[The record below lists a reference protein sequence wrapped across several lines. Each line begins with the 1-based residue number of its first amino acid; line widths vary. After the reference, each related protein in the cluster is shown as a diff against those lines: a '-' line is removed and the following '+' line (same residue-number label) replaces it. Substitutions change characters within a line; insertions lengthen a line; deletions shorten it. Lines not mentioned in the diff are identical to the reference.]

1 VRFVLHNA
9 VISRAADNARVLS
22 AAMVQKAKSGHPGGS
37 MGAAEFFSILYGE
50 FLKFNP
56 KDPYWRARDRFF
68 MDPGHMSAVLY
79 STLCFANKLSLEDLK
94 NFRQLGSLTPG
105 HPDLDLIHGVENT
118 SGPLGLGH
126 GVALGSAI
134 AERILVNRLG
144 KLFEHK
150 TICLL
155 SDGTIQEEIA
165 YGVGRIAGHL
175 KLSNFICYFD
185 SNGIQL
191 SSPTSEVMSH
201 SVAAQYEAWGWRVY
215 SVDGHNVEE
224 LRKTLTAAYSETEK
238 PVLIIGNSIMGKG
251 IKDAQ
256 NNPFESKVSTH
267 GQPIDAAGAS
277 TAQTI
282 KSLGGDS
289 ENPFVIWPEV
299 KEAFE
304 NRLAELQKEADSWLQ
319 RFNAW
324 RETYPNLAADLENWQ
339 KNRTPVLDLSVVPQ
353 KQGVA
358 TRVNSGAI
366 LSWLAVNQ
374 KNMVCSSADLS
385 NSDNTQAFLDKTGIL
400 KPDDFSGAFVQAGV
414 AELTMGSIACG
425 IVLHG
430 EFTAACATFFVFS
443 DYMKPILRL
452 ASLMALPVKFLFTHD
467 SFRVGED
474 GPTHEPIEH
483 EAQIRLLES
492 MSLPNGKPSM
502 LVLRP
507 ADATETTL
515 AWEMAMAN
523 GNSPTT
529 IILSRQVMPPL
540 ENPHSK
546 ACASGYI
553 VQNAEN
559 PNLIFA
565 ANGSDVYLCCQAA
578 NLLRSEGISVRVVS
592 IMSPR
597 LFLDLPQKE
606 REALIPRWAAVYAV
620 SSGLP
625 AVFAPIVGPLG
636 RSWGLAEFGKSA
648 PAAVLEKEFGYTPDA
663 VAAKAKAYLEQYREM
678 RKELRGEA

>member
-1 VRFVLHNA
+1 LDSH
-9 VISRAADNARVLS
+9 
-22 AAMVQKAKSGHPGGS
+22 
-37 MGAAEFFSILYGE
+37 
-50 FLKFNP
+50 
-56 KDPYWRARDRFF
+56 
-68 MDPGHMSAVLY
+68 
-79 STLCFANKLSLEDLK
+79 
-94 NFRQLGSLTPG
+94 TPG
-105 HPDLDLIHGVENT
+105 HPDLDVARGIENT

-134 AERILVNRLG
+134 AERILVNRFG

-150 TICLL
+150 TLCLL

-191 SSPTSEVMSH
+191 SSTTSEVMSH

-215 SVDGHNVEE
+215 SVDGHDIDA
-224 LRKTLTAAYSETEK
+224 LRKTLAEAYSETEK

-256 NNPFESKVSTH
+256 NNAFESKVSTH

-282 KSLGGDS
+282 RSLGGDP
-289 ENPFVIWPEV
+289 ENPFVIWQDV

-304 NRLAELQKEADSWLQ
+304 HRLAELQKESDSWQ
-319 RFNAW
+319 HRFETW
-324 RETYPNLAADLENWQ
+324 RDTYPNLAADLENWQ
-339 KNRTPVLDLSVVPQ
+339 KNRAPTLDLSVVPQ

-366 LSWLAVNQ
+366 LAWLAENQ

-400 KPDDFSGAFVQAGV
+400 KPGDFGGAFLQAGV

-430 EFTAACATFFVFS
+430 EFTAVCATFFVFS

-474 GPTHEPIEH
+474 GPTHEPIEQ
-483 EAQIRLLES
+483 EAQIRLLEN

-507 ADATETTL
+507 ADANETTL

-523 GNSPTT
+523 GDSPTAL
-529 IILSRQVMPPL
+529 ILSRQTMPPL

-546 ACASGYI
+546 ANAAGYI

-559 PNLIFA
+559 PNLTFA

-578 NLLRSEGISVRVVS
+578 ELLRKEGIFVRVAS

-597 LFLDLPQKE
+597 LFMDLPQKE
-606 REALIPRWAAVYAV
+606 REALIPRWSAAFAV

-625 AVFAPIVGPLG
+625 CVFAPVAGPLG
-636 RSWGLAEFGKSA
+636 CSWGLSEFGKSA
-648 PAAVLEKEFGYTPDA
+648 PFPVLEKEFGYTPQA
-663 VAAKAKAYLEQYREM
+663 IAQKAKTYLEEYKEM
-678 RKELRGEA
+678 RKELSNLRFGG

>member
-1 VRFVLHNA
+1 LQNA
-9 VISRAADNARVLS
+9 IINRAADNARILS

-37 MGAAEFFSILYGE
+37 MGAAEFFSVLFGE
-50 FLKFNP
+50 FLRFNP

-68 MDPGHMSAVLY
+68 MDPGHMSTVFY
-79 STLCFANKLSLEDLK
+79 SALCFTKRLSTEDLK
-94 NFRQLGSLTPG
+94 EFRQLGSKTPG
-105 HPDLDLIHGVENT
+105 HPDIDVEKGIENT

-126 GVALGSAI
+126 GLALGCAI
-134 AERILVNRLG
+134 AERILVNRFG

-175 KLSNFICYFD
+175 KLSNLIFYFD
-185 SNGIQL
+185 SNKIQL
-191 SSPTSEVMSH
+191 SCPTNEVLSH

-215 SVDGHNVEE
+215 SIDGHDVAAI
-224 LRKTLTAAYSETEK
+224 RKALSDAYSETEK

-256 NNPFESKVSTH
+256 NNAFENKVSTH

-282 KSLGGDS
+282 ASLGGNP
-289 ENPFVIWPEV
+289 ENPFVVWPDVEEAFNLRLEELE
-299 KEAFE
+299 KEAEAWRYRFE
-304 NRLAELQKEADSWLQ
+304 AWKVTYPKLAAELD
-319 RFNAW
+319 
-324 RETYPNLAADLENWQ
+324 NWQ
-339 KNRTPVLDLSVVPQ
+339 ANKAPVLDLSVIPQ
-353 KQGVA
+353 KAGVA
-358 TRVNSGAI
+358 TRVSSGAI
-366 LSWLAVNQ
+366 LSWLASNQ
-374 KNMVCSSADLS
+374 PNMVCSSADLS

-400 KPDDFSGAFVQAGV
+400 KPGNFSGAFLQAGV
-414 AELTMGSIACG
+414 AELTMGAAACG

-430 EFTAACATFFVFS
+430 EFTAVCATFFVFS

-474 GPTHEPIEH
+474 GPTHEPVEQ

-492 MSLPNGKPSM
+492 MSLSNGKPSM

-523 GNSPTT
+523 SNSPTAF
-529 IILSRQVMPPL
+529 ILSRQVMPAL

-546 ACASGYI
+546 ARASGYI
-553 VQNAEN
+553 VQNAET

-578 NLLRSEGISVRVVS
+578 EILRKEGLSVRVISV
-592 IMSPR
+592 MSPR
-597 LFLDLPQKE
+597 LFADLPQEE
-606 REALIPRWAAVYAV
+606 RETIIPRWAPVFAV

-625 AVFAPIVGPLG
+625 WVFAPVVGPLG
-636 RSWGLAEFGKSA
+636 RSWGLREFGKSA
-648 PAAVLEKEFGYTPDA
+648 PFTVLEREYGYTPEA
-663 VAAKAKAYLEQYREM
+663 VAEKARIYLSDYKKM
-678 RKELRGEA
+678 RKELCS

>member
-1 VRFVLHNA
+1 LQNIT
-9 VISRAADNARVLS
+9 ISRAADNARILS

-37 MGAAEFFSILYGE
+37 MGAAEFFSVLFGE
-50 FLKFNP
+50 FLRFNP

-68 MDPGHMSAVLY
+68 MDPGHMSAVFY
-79 STLCFANKLSLEDLK
+79 SALCFTNRLKLEDLME
-94 NFRQLGSLTPG
+94 FRQLGSRTPG
-105 HPDLDLIHGVENT
+105 HPDISIETGVENT

-126 GVALGSAI
+126 GLALGSAI
-134 AERILVNRLG
+134 AERILVNRFG

-165 YGVGRIAGHL
+165 YGVGRMAGHL
-175 KLSNFICYFD
+175 KLSNLIFYFD
-185 SNGIQL
+185 SNNIQL
-191 SSPTSEVMSH
+191 SCPTNEVVSH
-201 SVAAQYEAWGWRVY
+201 SVAAQYESWGWRVY
-215 SVDGHNVEE
+215 SVDGHNIDEI
-224 LRKTLTAAYSETEK
+224 RKALSEAYSETEK

-251 IKDAQ
+251 IKDAA
-256 NNPFESKVSTH
+256 NNAFESKVSTH

-282 KSLGGDS
+282 ASLGGDP

-299 KEAFE
+299 KEAF
-304 NRLAELQKEADSWLQ
+304 NLRLEELQKEADSWQNRLET
-319 RFNAW
+319 W
-324 RETYPNLAADLENWQ
+324 KKTYPNYAEELDNWQ
-339 KNRTPVLDLSVVPQ
+339 KNRAPVLDLSVVPQ

-366 LSWLAVNQ
+366 LAWLADNQ

-385 NSDNTQAFLDKTGIL
+385 NSDNTQAFLDKRGIF
-400 KPDDFSGAFVQAGV
+400 KPGDFSGGFLQAGV
-414 AELTMGSIACG
+414 AELTMGAVVSG

-430 EFTAACATFFVFS
+430 EFTAVCATFFVFS

-452 ASLMALPVKFLFTHD
+452 ASLMELPVKFIFTHD

-474 GPTHEPIEH
+474 GPTHEPVEQ
-483 EAQIRLLES
+483 EAQIRLLET
-492 MSLPNGKPSM
+492 MSLQNGKPAM

-523 GNSPTT
+523 GNSPTAL
-529 IILSRQVMPPL
+529 ILSRQVMPPL
-540 ENPHSK
+540 ESTHSK
-546 ACASGYI
+546 TNAAGYI
-553 VQNAEN
+553 VQNAET
-559 PNLIFA
+559 PDLTFA

-578 NLLRSEGISVRVVS
+578 DILRKEGVSVRVVS
-592 IMSPR
+592 VMSPR
-597 LFLDLPQKE
+597 LFADLPQNE
-606 REALIPRWAAVYAV
+606 REALIPRWGAVFAV

-625 AVFAPIVGPLG
+625 WVFAPVVGPLG
-636 RSWGLAEFGKSA
+636 RSWGLSKFGRSA
-648 PAAVLEKEFGYTPDA
+648 PLAVLEKEFGYTPEA
-663 VAAKAKAYLEQYREM
+663 VAEKARNYLVDYKKM
-678 RKELRGEA
+678 RNELCS

>member
-1 VRFVLHNA
+1 MHNA
-9 VISRAADNARVLS
+9 IIHRAADNARILS
-22 AAMVQKAKSGHPGGS
+22 AAMVQKAKSGHPGGA
-37 MGAAEFFSILYGE
+37 MGSTEFFSVLFKE
-50 FLKFNP
+50 FLRFNP

-68 MDPGHMSAVLY
+68 MDPGHMSAAFY
-79 STLCFANKLSLEDLK
+79 SMLCFTKRLSLEDLK
-94 NFRQLGSLTPG
+94 VFRQLGSHTPG
-105 HPDLDLIHGVENT
+105 HPDLDVLRGIENT

-126 GVALGSAI
+126 GLALGCAI
-134 AERILVNRLG
+134 AERILVNRFG

-175 KLSNFICYFD
+175 KLSNLIFYFD
-185 SNGIQL
+185 SNKIQL
-191 SSPTSEVMSH
+191 SCPTEEVMSH

-215 SVDGHNVEE
+215 SIDGHNADE
-224 LRKTLTAAYSETEK
+224 LRKTLSNAYSETDK
-238 PVLIIGNSIMGKG
+238 PVLIIGNTIMGKG
-251 IKDAQ
+251 IKDAE
-256 NNPFESKVSTH
+256 NNAFENKVSTH

-282 KSLGGDS
+282 ASLGGDP
-289 ENPFVIWPEV
+289 ENPFAVWPDVE
-299 KEAFE
+299 EAF
-304 NRLAELQKEADSWLQ
+304 NQRLEELQKEADSWQ
-319 RFNAW
+319 SRFEIW
-324 RETYPNLAADLENWQ
+324 KQTYPALAQELENWQ
-339 KNRTPVLDLSVVPQ
+339 NNKAPALDLSVVPQ

-366 LSWLAVNQ
+366 LAWLADNQ

-385 NSDNTQAFLDKTGIL
+385 NSDNTQAFLDKAGIL
-400 KPDDFSGAFVQAGV
+400 KPGDFGGAFLQAGV
-414 AELTMGSIACG
+414 AELTMGAAVCG

-430 EFTAACATFFVFS
+430 EFTATCATFFVFS

-474 GPTHEPIEH
+474 GPTHEPVEQ
-483 EAQIRLLES
+483 EAQVRLLES
-492 MSLPNGKPSM
+492 LTLPSGKPAM

-507 ADATETTL
+507 ADTNETTL

-529 IILSRQVMPPL
+529 LILSRQVMPPL

-546 ACASGYI
+546 ASAAGYI
-553 VQNAEN
+553 VQNAEK
-559 PNLIFA
+559 PDLTFA

-578 NLLRSEGISVRVVS
+578 EILRKEKISVRVVS
-592 IMSPR
+592 VMSTR
-597 LFLDLPQKE
+597 LFMDLPQHE
-606 REALIPRWAAVYAV
+606 REALIPRWSPAFAV

-625 AVFAPIVGPLG
+625 SVLAPVVGPLG
-636 RSWGLAEFGKSA
+636 GSWGLTRFGKSA
-648 PAAVLEKEFGYTPDA
+648 PLAVLEKEFGYTPEA
-663 VAAKAKAYLEQYREM
+663 VAEKARTYLADYKQM
-678 RKELRGEA
+678 RKELC

>member
-1 VRFVLHNA
+1 LHNA
-9 VISRAADNARVLS
+9 IISRAADNARILS
-22 AAMVQKAKSGHPGGS
+22 AAMVQKAKSGHPGGA
-37 MGAAEFFSILYGE
+37 MGAAEFFSVLFGE

-68 MDPGHMSAVLY
+68 MDPGHMSAVFY
-79 STLCFANKLSLEDLK
+79 SALCFTKKLTLEDLK
-94 NFRQLGSLTPG
+94 DFRQLGSHTPG
-105 HPDLDLIHGVENT
+105 HPDLDVQRGIENT

-126 GVALGSAI
+126 ALALGSAI
-134 AERILVNRLG
+134 AERILVKRFG

-150 TICLL
+150 TVCLL
-155 SDGTIQEEIA
+155 SDGTVQEEIA

-175 KLSNFICYFD
+175 KLSNLIFYFD

-191 SSPTSEVMSH
+191 SSATSEVMSH

-215 SVDGHNVEE
+215 TVDGHNTGE
-224 LRKTLTAAYSETEK
+224 LRKALSNAYSETEK
-238 PVLIIGNSIMGKG
+238 PILIIGNTTMGKG

-256 NNPFESKVSTH
+256 NNAFENQVSTH

-282 KSLGGDS
+282 ASLGGDP
-289 ENPFVIWPEV
+289 ENPFAIWPDVE
-299 KEAFE
+299 EAF
-304 NRLAELQKEADSWLQ
+304 NLRLEELQKESESWQ
-319 RFNAW
+319 NRY
-324 RETYPNLAADLENWQ
+324 ETWKNSYPNLAKELHDWQ
-339 KNRTPVLDLSVVPQ
+339 KNKAPALDLSVIPQ

-366 LSWLAVNQ
+366 LAWLAENQ

-385 NSDNTQAFLDKTGIL
+385 NSDNTQAFLNKTGIL
-400 KPDDFSGAFVQAGV
+400 KPGDFSGAFLQAGV

-430 EFTAACATFFVFS
+430 EFTATCATFFVFS

-474 GPTHEPIEH
+474 GPTHEPIEQ
-483 EAQIRLLES
+483 EAQIRLLENLT
-492 MSLPNGKPSM
+492 LPSGKPAM

-523 GNSPTT
+523 GYSPTSL
-529 IILSRQVMPPL
+529 ILSRQTMPPL

-546 ACASGYI
+546 ANAAGYI
-553 VQNAEN
+553 VQNA
-559 PNLIFA
+559 PTPDLTFA

-578 NLLRSEGISVRVVS
+578 EILRKEGISVRVVS
-592 IMSPR
+592 IMSTR
-597 LFLDLPQKE
+597 LFMNLPQAE
-606 REALIPRWAAVYAV
+606 REALIPRWSPAFAV

-625 AVFAPIVGPLG
+625 LVFAPVVGPLG
-636 RSWGLAEFGKSA
+636 YSWGLTEFGKSA
-648 PAAVLEKEFGYTPDA
+648 PFAVLEKEFGYTPEA
-663 VAAKAKAYLEQYREM
+663 VAQKAKAYLASYKEM
-678 RKELRGEA
+678 RKELCS

>member
-1 VRFVLHNA
+1 MRFILQNA
-9 VISRAADNARVLS
+9 TISRAADNARILS

-37 MGAAEFFSILYGE
+37 MGATEFFSILFGE
-50 FLKFNP
+50 FLRFNP
-56 KDPYWRARDRFF
+56 KSPYWRARDRFF
-68 MDPGHMSAVLY
+68 MDPGHMSAVFY
-79 STLCFANKLSLEDLK
+79 SALCFTNRLTTEDLK
-94 NFRQLGSLTPG
+94 NFRQLGSHTPG
-105 HPDLDLIHGVENT
+105 HPDLDVERGVENT

-126 GVALGSAI
+126 GLALGSAI
-134 AERILVNRLG
+134 AERILVNRFG

-150 TICLL
+150 TVCLL

-175 KLSNFICYFD
+175 KLSNLIFYFD
-185 SNGIQL
+185 SNSIQL
-191 SSPTSEVMSH
+191 SCPTSEVMSH
-201 SVAAQYEAWGWRVY
+201 NVAAQYESWGWRVY
-215 SVDGHNVEE
+215 SVNGHNADE
-224 LRKTLTAAYSETEK
+224 LRKALADAYSEKEK
-238 PVLIIGNSIMGKG
+238 PVIIIGNSIMGKG

-256 NNPFESKVSTH
+256 NNSFESKVSTH

-282 KSLGGDS
+282 ASLGGDP
-289 ENPFVIWPEV
+289 ENPFVVWPDV
-299 KEAFE
+299 KEAFGL
-304 NRLAELQKEADSWLQ
+304 RLEELQKEADFWQQ
-319 RFNAW
+319 RFETW
-324 RETYPNLAADLENWQ
+324 KGTYPNLAEELENWQ

-366 LSWLAVNQ
+366 LAWLADNQ

-400 KPDDFSGAFVQAGV
+400 KPGDFAGAFLQAGV
-414 AELTMGSIACG
+414 AELTMGSIMCG

-430 EFTAACATFFVFS
+430 EFTATCATFFVFS

-474 GPTHEPIEH
+474 GPTHEPVEQ

-492 MSLPNGKPSM
+492 MSQPNGKPAM

-507 ADATETTL
+507 ADTNETTL

-523 GNSPTT
+523 GDSPTAL
-529 IILSRQVMPPL
+529 ILSRQTMPLL
-540 ENPHSK
+540 ENAYSK
-546 ACASGYI
+546 TNAAGYI

-559 PNLIFA
+559 PDLTFV

-578 NLLRSEGISVRVVS
+578 DILRKENVSVRVVS
-592 IMSPR
+592 AMSPR
-597 LFLDLPQKE
+597 LFADLPQKE
-606 REALIPRWAAVYAV
+606 REALIPRWGAAFAV

-625 AVFAPIVGPLG
+625 WVFAQVVGPLG
-636 RSWGLAEFGKSA
+636 YSWGLSEFGLSA
-648 PAAVLEKEFGYTPDA
+648 PFPILEKEFGYTPEA
-663 VAAKAKAYLEQYREM
+663 VAEKAKAYLARYKEM
-678 RKELRGEA
+678 RKELCS

>member
-1 VRFVLHNA
+1 MRFILQNA
-9 VISRAADNARVLS
+9 VISRAADNARILS

-37 MGAAEFFSILYGE
+37 MGATEFFSILFGE
-50 FLKFNP
+50 FLRFNP

-68 MDPGHMSAVLY
+68 MDPGHMSTAFY
-79 STLCFANKLSLEDLK
+79 SALCFTNRLSTEDLK
-94 NFRQLGSLTPG
+94 DFRQLGSRAPG
-105 HPDLDLIHGVENT
+105 HPDLDVERGVENT

-126 GVALGSAI
+126 GLALGSAI
-134 AERILVNRLG
+134 AERILVNRFG

-150 TICLL
+150 TVSLL
-155 SDGTIQEEIA
+155 SDGTVQEEIA

-175 KLSNFICYFD
+175 RLSNLIFYFD
-185 SNGIQL
+185 SNSIQL

-201 SVAAQYEAWGWRVY
+201 NVAAQYESWGWRVY
-215 SVDGHNVEE
+215 SVNGHSIDE
-224 LRKTLTAAYSETEK
+224 LRKVFINAYSETEK

-251 IKDAQ
+251 IKDA
-256 NNPFESKVSTH
+256 NNNAFENKVSTH

-277 TAQTI
+277 AAQTI
-282 KSLGGDS
+282 KSLGGDP
-289 ENPFVIWPEV
+289 ETPFVVWPDV

-304 NRLAELQKEADSWLQ
+304 LRMEELQKEADSWQQ
-319 RFNAW
+319 RFEAW
-324 RETYPNLAADLENWQ
+324 KGTYPNLAAELENWQ
-339 KNRTPVLDLSVVPQ
+339 KNKAPVLDFSAIPQ

-366 LSWLAVNQ
+366 LAWLADNQ

-400 KPDDFSGAFVQAGV
+400 KPGDFTGAFLQAGV
-414 AELTMGSIACG
+414 AELTMGSIMCG

-430 EFTAACATFFVFS
+430 EFTAVCATFFVFS

-474 GPTHEPIEH
+474 GPTHEPVEH
-483 EAQIRLLES
+483 EAQVRLLEN
-492 MSLPNGKPSM
+492 MTLPSGKPAM

-507 ADATETTL
+507 ADANEVTL

-523 GNSPTT
+523 GDSPTT
-529 IILSRQVMPPL
+529 FILSRQAMPPL

-546 ACASGYI
+546 AAASGYI
-553 VQNAEN
+553 VQNADS
-559 PNLIFA
+559 PDLTFA

-578 NLLRSEGISVRVVS
+578 EILRKEKISVRVISV
-592 IMSPR
+592 MSPR
-597 LFLDLPQKE
+597 LFADLPQKE
-606 REALIPRWAAVYAV
+606 REALVPRWGAAFAV
-620 SSGLP
+620 SSGHP
-625 AVFAPIVGPLG
+625 WVFAPVVGPLG

-648 PAAVLEKEFGYTPDA
+648 PFQVLEKEYGYTPEA
-663 VAAKAKAYLEQYREM
+663 VAQKAKMYLADYKEM
-678 RKELRGEA
+678 RKELCS

>member
-9 VISRAADNARVLS
+9 IISRAADNARILS

-37 MGAAEFFSILYGE
+37 MGAAEFFSILFGE

-56 KDPYWRARDRFF
+56 KDPYWCVRDRFF
-68 MDPGHMSAVLY
+68 MDPGHMSTVFY
-79 STLCFANKLSLEDLK
+79 SALCFANRLTLNDLK
-94 NFRQLGSLTPG
+94 DFRQLGSRAPG
-105 HPDLDLIHGVENT
+105 HPDLDVERGIENT

-126 GVALGSAI
+126 GLALGSAI
-134 AERILVNRLG
+134 AERILVNRFG

-150 TICLL
+150 TVCLL
-155 SDGTIQEEIA
+155 SDGTIQEEVA
-165 YGVGRIAGHL
+165 YGVGRMAGHL

-191 SSPTSEVMSH
+191 SCTTNEVMSH

-215 SVDGHNVEE
+215 SVNGHDADA
-224 LRKTLTAAYSETEK
+224 LRKALSNAYSETEK

-256 NNPFESKVSTH
+256 NNAFENQVSTH

-282 KSLGGDS
+282 AGLGGDP
-289 ENPFVIWPEV
+289 ENPFVVWPEV
-299 KEAFE
+299 EEFFK
-304 NRLAELQKEADSWLQ
+304 NRLEELQKESDSWQ
-319 RFNAW
+319 HRFETW
-324 RETYPNLAADLENWQ
+324 KETYPNLAADLKNWQ
-339 KNRTPVLDLSVVPQ
+339 KNKAPVLDFSVVPQ

-366 LSWLAVNQ
+366 LAWLAQNQ

-385 NSDNTQAFLDKTGIL
+385 NSDNTQAFLDRTGIL
-400 KPDDFSGAFVQAGV
+400 KPNDFSGAFLQAGV
-414 AELTMGSIACG
+414 AELTMGSVMCG

-430 EFTAACATFFVFS
+430 EFTATCATFFVFS

-474 GPTHEPIEH
+474 GPTHEPVEQ
-483 EAQIRLLES
+483 EAQVRLLES
-492 MSLPNGKPSM
+492 MTLPSGKPSM

-507 ADATETTL
+507 ADANETTL

-523 GNSPTT
+523 GDSPTT
-529 IILSRQVMPPL
+529 LILSRQTMPAL

-546 ACASGYI
+546 ANAAGYI
-553 VQNAEN
+553 VQNAEK
-559 PNLIFA
+559 PNLTFA

-578 NLLRSEGISVRVVS
+578 ELLRKEKISVRVVS
-592 IMSPR
+592 VMSTR
-597 LFLDLPQKE
+597 LFMDLPQKE
-606 REALIPRWAAVYAV
+606 REALIPRWGAAFAV

-625 AVFAPIVGPLG
+625 SVFAPVVGSLG
-636 RSWGLAEFGKSA
+636 YSWGLTEFGKSA
-648 PAAVLEKEFGYTPDA
+648 PFAVLEKEFGYTPEA
-663 VAAKAKAYLEQYREM
+663 IAAKAKAYLKEYKEM
-678 RKELRGEA
+678 RKELAS

>member
-1 VRFVLHNA
+1 MHNA
-9 VISRAADNARVLS
+9 IISRVADNARILS

-37 MGAAEFFSILYGE
+37 MGATEFFSVLFGE
-50 FLKFNP
+50 FLRFNP
-56 KDPYWRARDRFF
+56 KDSYWRARDRFF
-68 MDPGHMSAVLY
+68 MDPGHMSAVFY
-79 STLCFANKLSLEDLK
+79 SALCFTNRLTLDDLK
-94 NFRQLGSLTPG
+94 NFRQLNSHTPG
-105 HPDLDLIHGVENT
+105 HPDLDVEKGVENT

-126 GVALGSAI
+126 GLALGSAI
-134 AERILVNRLG
+134 AERILVNRFG

-150 TICLL
+150 TVCLL

-185 SNGIQL
+185 SNKIQL
-191 SSPTSEVMSH
+191 SCPTSEVMSH
-201 SVAAQYEAWGWRVY
+201 NVAAQYEAWGWRVY
-215 SVDGHNVEE
+215 SVDGHNPNE
-224 LRKTLTAAYSETEK
+224 LRKALADAYSETEK

-251 IKDAQ
+251 IKDSQ
-256 NNPFESKVSTH
+256 NNAFENRVSTH

-277 TAQTI
+277 TAMSI
-282 KSLGGDS
+282 ASLGGDP
-289 ENPFVIWPEV
+289 ENPFVVWPEV
-299 KEAFE
+299 EDFFKI
-304 NRLAELQKEADSWLQ
+304 RLEELQKEADSWQ
-319 RFNAW
+319 HRFEAW
-324 RETYPNLAADLENWQ
+324 KETYPNLAIDLENWQ
-339 KNRTPVLDLSVVPQ
+339 KNKAPVLDLSVVPQ

-366 LSWLAVNQ
+366 LAWLAENQ

-400 KPDDFSGAFVQAGV
+400 KPGDFNGAFLQAGV
-414 AELTMGSIACG
+414 AELTMGSVICG

-430 EFTAACATFFVFS
+430 EFTATCATFFVFS

-474 GPTHEPIEH
+474 GPTHEPIEQ
-483 EAQIRLLES
+483 EAQIRLLENLT
-492 MSLPNGKPSM
+492 LPNGKPSM

-507 ADATETTL
+507 ADANETTL

-523 GNSPTT
+523 GDSPTAF
-529 IILSRQVMPPL
+529 ILSRQIMPPL

-546 ACASGYI
+546 ANAAGYI

-559 PNLIFA
+559 PNLTFA

-578 NLLRSEGISVRVVS
+578 ELLRKEGISVRVVS
-592 IMSPR
+592 VMSPR

-606 REALIPRWAAVYAV
+606 REALIPRWAPAFAV

-625 AVFAPIVGPLG
+625 CVFAPVVGPLG
-636 RSWGLAEFGKSA
+636 YSWGLSEFGKSA
-648 PAAVLEKEFGYTPDA
+648 PLAVLEKEFGYTPESI
-663 VAAKAKAYLEQYREM
+663 AAKAKAYLKDYREM
-678 RKELRGEA
+678 RKELKTEN